1 MSSSNDI
8 ASAFV
13 FVYTTSGEYSG
24 VNPTFYQRTFY
35 DSYTKELVVATRR
48 REQTDPIKIIN
59 LSDSNENK
67 LKQTMRDNNLFSTKE
82 VYYTNALDVYEQ
94 RLYVILDGKVHSVQ
108 WNVLKGYTLDPIPQG
123 LEKII
128 ETIKGMISS
137 K

>member
-24 VNPTFYQRTFY
+24 AYPTFDQRIFY

-48 REQTDPIKIIN
+48 RQQTDPIKIIN
-59 LSDSNENK
+59 LSDSDENK

-82 VYYTNALDVYEQ
+82 VYYTNALNVYEQ

-108 WNVLKGYTLDPIPQG
+108 WNVLKASAWDPIPQG
-123 LEKII
+123 LEEII
-128 ETIKGMISS
+128 ETIKGRISS

>member
-1 MSSSNDI
+1 
-8 ASAFV
+8 
-13 FVYTTSGEYSG
+13 
-24 VNPTFYQRTFY
+24 
-35 DSYTKELVVATRR
+35 VATRR

-59 LSDSNENK
+59 LSDSDENK

-82 VYYTNALDVYEQ
+82 VYYTNALNIYEQ

-108 WNVLKGYTLDPIPQG
+108 WNVLMASAWDPILQG

-128 ETIKGMISS
+128 ETIKRMISS

>member
-24 VNPTFYQRTFY
+24 AYPTFDQRTFY
-35 DSYTKELVVATRR
+35 DSYTKELVVADVSLAP
-48 REQTDPIKIIN
+48 DPTKIIN
-59 LSDSNENK
+59 LSDSDENK

-82 VYYTNALDVYEQ
+82 VYYTNALNVYEQ
-94 RLYVILDGKVHSVQ
+94 RLYVILDGKAHSVQ
-108 WNVLKGYTLDPIPQG
+108 WNVLKASAWDPIPQG
-123 LEKII
+123 LEEII

>member
-24 VNPTFYQRTFY
+24 AYPTFDQRTFY

-48 REQTDPIKIIN
+48 RQQTDPIKIIN
-59 LSDSNENK
+59 LSDSDENK

-82 VYYTNALDVYEQ
+82 VYYTNALNVYEQ
-94 RLYVILDGKVHSVQ
+94 RLYVILDGKAHSVQ
-108 WNVLKGYTLDPIPQG
+108 WNVLKASAWDPIPQG
-123 LEKII
+123 LEEII
-128 ETIKGMISS
+128 ETIKGRISS

>member
-35 DSYTKELVVATRR
+35 DSYTKELVVADVSLPP
-48 REQTDPIKIIN
+48 DPTKIIN

-108 WNVLKGYTLDPIPQG
+108 WNVLKGYALDPIPQG

>member
-35 DSYTKELVVATRR
+35 DSYTKELVVADVSLPP
-48 REQTDPIKIIN
+48 DPTKIIN
-59 LSDSNENK
+59 LSDSDENK

-94 RLYVILDGKVHSVQ
+94 RLYVILDGKVHNVQ
-108 WNVLKGYTLDPIPQG
+108 WNVLKTSAWDPIPQG
-123 LEKII
+123 LEEII
-128 ETIKGMISS
+128 KTIKGMISS